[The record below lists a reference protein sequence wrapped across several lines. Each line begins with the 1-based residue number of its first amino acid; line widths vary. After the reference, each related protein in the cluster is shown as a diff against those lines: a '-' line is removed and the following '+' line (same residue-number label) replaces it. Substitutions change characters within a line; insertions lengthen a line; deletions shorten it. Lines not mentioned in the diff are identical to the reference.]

1 MPAFRLLSTSLML
14 FLAFGCSG
22 LEPSEENTR
31 TRKTAGDGTSAGE
44 TRQES
49 SNTDQQQGGS
59 DAGGTVDN
67 TGGSQDDG
75 SSTPPADT
83 GADTPVDNGGSTGDE
98 TPNPPTPGSNLS
110 FATVVAPIFKTSCVG
125 AACHSTAKK
134 TAGYDLESYAG
145 AKAGANKSIQ
155 EIQSGGM
162 PISNYPDVSAGDLQK
177 IKDWV
182 AAGYPQ

>member
-1 MPAFRLLSTSLML
+1 MPALRLLSTSFML
-14 FLAFGCSG
+14 FLAFGCSS

-31 TRKTAGDGTSAGE
+31 TRRTAGDGTSAGKPS
-44 TRQES
+44 QES

-59 DAGGTVDN
+59 DAGGTTDN
-67 TGGSQDDG
+67 TDGSEDDG

-83 GADTPVDNGGSTGDE
+83 GDDTPVDNGGTKGDE
-98 TPNPPTPGSNLS
+98 TPNPPPPGSNLI

-125 AACHSTAKK
+125 ASCHSTAKK

-145 AKAGANKSIQ
+145 AKAGASKSIQ
-155 EIQSGGM
+155 EIEGGGM

-177 IKDWV
+177 IKAWV